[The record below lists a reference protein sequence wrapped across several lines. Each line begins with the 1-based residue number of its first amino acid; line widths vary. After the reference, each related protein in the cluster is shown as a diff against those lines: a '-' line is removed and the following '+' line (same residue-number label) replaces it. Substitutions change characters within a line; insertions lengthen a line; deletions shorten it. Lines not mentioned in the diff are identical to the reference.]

1 MNEKFLNNLLNSI
14 SVSGYEEQVQD
25 IVTEEMKEYTDEIRR
40 DEMQNLTCILNPEND
55 VRIML
60 SAHADEIG
68 LMISNI
74 REDGRLQVIDRGGI
88 VPATYPG
95 RQVRIKT
102 KNGEVYGV
110 VEAYRD
116 LFKEENLGTK
126 HFLIDIGAKDRE
138 DSLKNVSLGD
148 PIVPD
153 THIRKMKNGKFTDKT
168 DLVYF
173 GNLKHKSGT
182 VNHMGD
188 NLTGAGEGDD
198 EQIVI
203 DLSRVPAE
211 YDKIVI
217 VVNIYQA
224 VKRKQH
230 FGMIQNA
237 FIRLVDARNNKE
249 MCKYNLTENYSGMT
263 AMIFGEIYRYN
274 GEWKFN
280 AVGNGTTDPGLG
292 ELCQRFV

>member
-1 MNEKFLNNLLNSI
+1 
-14 SVSGYEEQVQD
+14 
-25 IVTEEMKEYTDEIRR
+25 
-40 DEMQNLTCILNPEND
+40 MQNLTCILNPEND

-138 DSLKNVSLGD
+138 DALKNVSLGD